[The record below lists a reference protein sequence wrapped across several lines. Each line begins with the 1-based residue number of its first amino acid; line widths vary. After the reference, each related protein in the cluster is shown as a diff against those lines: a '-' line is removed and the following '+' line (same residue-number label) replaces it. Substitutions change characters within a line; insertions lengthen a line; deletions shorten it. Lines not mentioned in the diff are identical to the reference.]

1 MHWRWENCPTAWKG
15 QYTTG
20 RYGVPT
26 IILEAVASYDLR
38 IWHAFFGV
46 AGSNNDIN
54 VLNQSP
60 LFIESIKGEAPRVQF
75 SVNGRQYNTGYYL
88 VDEIYPEWAALVK
101 SIKAPQ
107 LEKHKV
113 YASEQEGARKDVE
126 RAFGVL
132 QKRFNIVRRPARSW
146 SLKIIRNIMR
156 ACVILHN
163 TTVED
168 EGPAMAERPIDLND
182 VPGASIVLPPEVQT
196 GSNNHP
202 CFADVRRRNSA
213 IRSQLIHTQLK
224 KKV

>member
-1 MHWRWENCPTAWKG
+1 M
-15 QYTTG
+15 
-20 RYGVPT
+20 
-26 IILEAVASYDLR
+26 
-38 IWHAFFGV
+38 
-46 AGSNNDIN
+46 
-54 VLNQSP
+54 
-60 LFIESIKGEAPRVQF
+60 
-75 SVNGRQYNTGYYL
+75 NGRQYNTGYYL

-107 LEKHKV
+107 LENHKV
-113 YASEQEGARKDVE
+113 YASEQEGARKDME
-126 RAFGVL
+126 RASGVL

-163 TTVED
+163 MIVED

-213 IRSQLIHTQLK
+213 IRSQPIHTQLK
-224 KKV
+224 GDLIDHIWHWFQNRKNNN